1 MEDDIFDKITD
12 YAEYNALKNK
22 IRAVLRRYFEVDDNG
37 NPNPEYD
44 ESFEPQAAIDEI
56 YEIIGVI

>member
-22 IRAVLRRYFEVDDNG
+22 IRAVLRCYFEVDDNG

-44 ESFEPQAAIDEI
+44 ESFEPQAAIDKI
-56 YEIIGVI
+56 HEIIGDI